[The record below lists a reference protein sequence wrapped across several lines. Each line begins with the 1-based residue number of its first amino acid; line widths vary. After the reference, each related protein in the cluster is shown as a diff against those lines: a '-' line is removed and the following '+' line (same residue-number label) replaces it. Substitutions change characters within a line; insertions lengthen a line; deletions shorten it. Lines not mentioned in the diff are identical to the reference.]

1 MAFYEAPTQNLAIF
15 DPSVFVQNDEPLTIT
30 TGSKYFLRYQ
40 NAQGTEN
47 LQTTNVNGVLTANS
61 TANFKRPLSMNDTTS
76 SANRTINSSF
86 YNFYD
91 SNVAG
96 STNLNGTLYNSNGAM
111 YLYNTVDSGTINFAV
126 DSSSNVQSIPLTIAD
141 TGLTITK
148 PTTINANNNIFMTA
162 GTGIINQ
169 PTSVATLSSINALKR
184 TTISINSGS
193 ASGSGNSALEIV
205 DDVNGKGCF
214 ILPNSGSGSLSGI
227 NSANDC
233 AITSR
238 STQNNNA
245 LVFSNWNS
253 AMRNGMRIFTTDISN
268 CGVSIQC
275 GADTAG
281 NYADFKMDY
290 NRTTNI
296 TTASFNNPINFN
308 PAGTTPA
315 SKRLLS
321 GLGTLSF
328 TDISGNSSN
337 GTVVSGIWTDS
348 SLASATNLGGIFYD
362 SGINGGAH
370 QFIVNNGGT
379 ETTPF
384 FVSPSLTSIN
394 NTFLVRS
401 SVTPSN
407 RFDILTDS
415 ASNTYIR
422 ARTST
427 PSANGIININ
437 CDTVSAGGV
446 VSNSPVLTLTPYY
459 VEMKKGL
466 YLNYPTSSASSSS
479 YLGFI
484 TGPTAFSTVALAT
497 SASERN
503 FNNFT
508 ISTAGTYNITLLI
521 TLAGSAN
528 HSLTEWRYCLD
539 GTSATF
545 PSTSTPTKYTPS
557 INGNAP
563 VDLDAI
569 TTAYFSSSF
578 NVVAT
583 AGNVFYLN
591 YKMVF
596 AGGGNVVMG
605 CIYSYTRI
613 G

>member
-1 MAFYEAPTQNLAIF
+1 MAFYEAPTQSLAIF
-15 DPSVFVQNDEPLTIT
+15 DPSVFTQNDEPLTIT
-30 TGSKYFLRYQ
+30 TGSKYFLRYPS
-40 NAQGTEN
+40 AQGQEN

-96 STNLNGTLYNSNGAM
+96 STNLNGSLYNSNGSM

-141 TGLTITK
+141 TGLTISK
-148 PTTINANNNIFMTA
+148 PTTMTANNNVFMSA

-169 PTSVATLSSINALKR
+169 AITSGSLVKNSFKLSDFR
-184 TTISINSGS
+184 FNSGN
-193 ASGSGNSALEIV
+193 ASGTANAFEFY
-205 DDVNGKGCF
+205 DEVNGKGLF
-214 ILPNSGSGSLSGI
+214 LLPNSGGGSLAQI
-227 NSANDC
+227 NMANDC
-233 AITSR
+233 ALISR
-238 STQNNNA
+238 SGENNNA
-245 LVFSNWNS
+245 ITVSNWATN
-253 AMRNGMRIFTTDISN
+253 MKNGLRVFTTDISN
-268 CGVSIQC
+268 CGLTLQC
-275 GADTAG
+275 GQSNPLEIAEL
-281 NYADFKMDY
+281 KMNY
-290 NRTTNI
+290 NRVTNTT
-296 TTASFNNPINFN
+296 TTSFNNTINFN
-308 PAGTTPA
+308 PAGNVVP

-328 TDISGNSSN
+328 TDICGNTIL
-337 GTVVSGIWTDS
+337 GTSLSTIWTDS
-348 SLASATNLGGIFYD
+348 SSSLYTTGLGGVFYD
-362 SGINGGAH
+362 CGISTGAH
-370 QFIVNNGGT
+370 QFIVNNAGT

-384 FVSPSLTSIN
+384 FVSPSLTSVN

-407 RFDILTDS
+407 RFDIVTDS

-427 PSANGIININ
+427 PSANGIVNIN

-446 VSNSPVLTLTPYY
+446 VTNSPVLTLTPFYLE
-459 VEMKKGL
+459 VKKGI
-466 YLNYPTSSASSSS
+466 YLNYPSSSASSSS
-479 YLGFI
+479 YLGYV
-484 TGPTAFSTVALAT
+484 TGPIAFSTVSLSS

-503 FNNFT
+503 FNSFT
-508 ISTAGTYNITLLI
+508 ITTAGTYSITLLI

-528 HSLTEWRYCLD
+528 HTLTEWRYCLD

-563 VDLDAI
+563 VSLDAI
-569 TTAYFSSSF
+569 TTAYISSSF
-578 NVVAT
+578 NVIAT

-596 AGGGNVVMG
+596 SGGGTTVMG